1 MDKSVAALILLEVKE
16 IAAQII
22 LQLET
27 KVNAVGENIV
37 EQLVVA
43 T

>member
-1 MDKSVAALILLEVKE
+1 MAALILLEVKE